1 MSAPLPETAPAS
13 RRRLSRVAVGYMIE
27 YAVILAAAG
36 LFALLAAQATP
47 TAALGHADQ
56 AMADAILL
64 RLPRAALAMFGVLTH
79 LGDPAFLAL
88 VGVVIAALLWRQGR
102 RVLTLGWILA
112 LTGNAVLNP
121 LLKSIFERARP
132 LREPGLA
139 LELGFS
145 FPSGH
150 SSGAMVVYGM
160 LVYLALKLL
169 QPRWHAWAIA
179 TGVALVLTVGSSRA
193 FLRVHFAS
201 DVAAGLLS
209 GLAWLT
215 VCIIS
220 LEYATYRRL
229 RMNGGHG
236 VR

>member
-1 MSAPLPETAPAS
+1 M
-13 RRRLSRVAVGYMIE
+13 GYAIGF
-27 YAVILAAAG
+27 AVILAAAG
-36 LFALLAAQATP
+36 LFALIAAQATP

-64 RLPRAALAMFGVLTH
+64 RLPRAALDMFGVLTH

-88 VGVVIAALLWRQGR
+88 VGVVVAALLWRQDR
-102 RVLTLGWILA
+102 RLLTLGWVLA

-121 LLKSIFERARP
+121 LLKGIFERTRP
-132 LREPGLA
+132 LRESGMA
-139 LELGFS
+139 LEMGFS

-179 TGVALVLTVGSSRA
+179 AGVALVLTVGSSRA

-220 LEYATYRRL
+220 LEYAARRGL
-229 RMNGGHG
+229 RTNSGQEIG
-236 VR
+236 